1 MFRRLFVAASVILPV
16 VPPRSASAQPRPLP
30 IATVEGAGAGNVT
43 LETSVDYTRDAFY
56 TLSGLGGDLRRL
68 GLIRIDVGLSSIA
81 DFELSGG
88 LRDHLSIKVRV
99 PAALSGLLQLS
110 DPTSTSAFDDIVV
123 ATKIRLR
130 AERPE
135 APGFAVRFGTR
146 LPNAKH
152 SSGLGQDTTDFY
164 SSLIIGQ
171 PISRAHIAG
180 NAGFGALGDPLRG
193 DRRVGS
199 FLYGVMIRGPIA
211 SRVTLV
217 AGVDGRTGPMEPGL
231 ESRAIARAGIEWTR
245 GPVRVELDGTRG
257 LTVPDGHLGAVFT
270 VGYAFHAFT
279 PTP

>member
-16 VPPRSASAQPRPLP
+16 IHPRSAAAQPRPLP
-30 IATVEGAGAGNVT
+30 IATVEGAGAGNVA
-43 LETSVDYTRDAFY
+43 LETSVDYTSDVLY
-56 TLSGLGGDLRRL
+56 TLSGLGGDLWRV
-68 GLIRIDVGLSSIA
+68 GLIRIDVGLSPIA

-88 LRDHLSIKVRV
+88 LRDHLSIKARV
-99 PAALSGLLQLS
+99 PAPLSGLLQLS

-130 AERPE
+130 PERPD

-152 SSGLGQDTTDFY
+152 PSGLGQDTTDFY

-171 PISRAHIAG
+171 PIARANITG
-180 NAGFGALGDPLRG
+180 NAGFGVLGDPLRG

-199 FLYGVMIRGPIA
+199 FLYGFAIRGPIA
-211 SRVTLV
+211 SRVALV
-217 AGVDGRTGPMEPGL
+217 AGVDGRTGPTEPGL
-231 ESRAIARAGIEWTR
+231 ESRAIARVGLEWAQ

-257 LTVPDGHLGAVFT
+257 LTVPDGRLGAAFT

-279 PTP
+279 P